1 MPFDLQ
7 ATPKA
12 GYRIT
17 LPDLHGSADS
27 YALCQSAMALKLQQ
41 RMLTVFVA
49 DATDAQ
55 RLQAEISWFA
65 NSSSYY
71 HVG

>member
-7 ATPKA
+7 SPPKP
-12 GYRIT
+12 GHRIT
-17 LPDLHGSADS
+17 LPTLHAGSADS
-27 YALCQSAMALKLQQ
+27 YALSLAATALKSQQ

-55 RLQAEISWFA
+55 RLQSEISWFR
-65 NSSSYY
+65 
-71 HVG
+71 